1 MLLLNTLDKAA
12 WATPLIHWR
21 KAERTDTLER
31 YEKLGITTSHLSF
44 IHLCWTNLYV
54 IASPLFAKVFLIRPL
69 VPYLVK
75 LGPRSFRRMIINM
88 MPVSMMQ
95 KGKRVIDT
103 LYDESTSIYESKK
116 EALLKGEEAVVQQV
130 GKGKDILSI
139 LCEFS
144 HEPDWSW
151 G

>member
-1 MLLLNTLDKAA
+1 M
-12 WATPLIHWR
+12 
-21 KAERTDTLER
+21 
-31 YEKLGITTSHLSF
+31 
-44 IHLCWTNLYV
+44 V
-54 IASPLFAKVFLIRPL
+54 
-69 VPYLVK
+69 
-75 LGPRSFRRMIINM
+75 INM
-88 MPVSMMQ
+88 MPVSLMQ

-144 HEPDWSW
+144 NEPEWSLK
-151 G
+151 